1 MVIALL
7 LGVTSAEDRFN
18 SSLLPEQEP
27 IYEND
32 EFSLGDDQFYE
43 AHDGSMPMR
52 QNYASKI
59 IASSNGHKYGYS
71 GAKYSAAYDDAQ
83 PSILK
88 SKFDD
93 VCDMF
98 TNTWYNWGLSEEDGD

>member
-1 MVIALL
+1 MIALL

-52 QNYASKI
+52 
-59 IASSNGHKYGYS
+59 
-71 GAKYSAAYDDAQ
+71 
-83 PSILK
+83 
-88 SKFDD
+88 
-93 VCDMF
+93 
-98 TNTWYNWGLSEEDGD
+98 